1 MSSAS
6 TLTARERVMRRAPI
20 TIAISDRVKYS
31 SPAAKKR
38 RHQQGDTQMIN
49 KGICLAVGV
58 ATLTSG
64 CASIVNGH
72 NQSLSVQTRSKAG
85 AEIAGANCKL
95 SNDKGVWFLTTPG
108 TTTVHRSMRD
118 ITLLCEKE
126 GFETGLLSSKSSTK
140 PMAFGN
146 ILFGGVI
153 GAGVDIATGAAYD
166 YPELIVVEMGPVLEP
181 AAKLEKSSKT
191 VLAPESSASNQAT
204 SQAPLP

>member
-1 MSSAS
+1 
-6 TLTARERVMRRAPI
+6 
-20 TIAISDRVKYS
+20 
-31 SPAAKKR
+31 
-38 RHQQGDTQMIN
+38 MIN

-58 ATLTSG
+58 ATLASG
-64 CASIVNGH
+64 CASIVSGH

-85 AEIAGANCKL
+85 TPVAGANCKL
-95 SNDKGVWFLTTPG
+95 RNDKGVWFLTTPG

-126 GFETGLLSSKSSTK
+126 GFEAGLVSSKSSTK

-166 YPELIVVEMGPVLEP
+166 YPELIVVEMGPVFEP
-181 AAKLEKSSKT
+181 AAQFEESSKT
-191 VLAPESSASNQAT
+191 VLVPAPSPPNQTAT
-204 SQAPLP
+204 QAPLP

>member
-1 MSSAS
+1 M
-6 TLTARERVMRRAPI
+6 
-20 TIAISDRVKYS
+20 TI
-31 SPAAKKR
+31 
-38 RHQQGDTQMIN
+38 
-49 KGICLAVGV
+49 KGICLAAGV

-64 CASIVNGH
+64 CASIVSGH

-85 AEIAGANCKL
+85 AEVAGANCKL

-126 GFETGLLSSKSSTK
+126 GFEAGLLSSKSSTK

-181 AAKLEKSSKT
+181 AAKFEESQKAAL
-191 VLAPESSASNQAT
+191 VPEPFASNQPT
-204 SQAPLP
+204 KQAPLP